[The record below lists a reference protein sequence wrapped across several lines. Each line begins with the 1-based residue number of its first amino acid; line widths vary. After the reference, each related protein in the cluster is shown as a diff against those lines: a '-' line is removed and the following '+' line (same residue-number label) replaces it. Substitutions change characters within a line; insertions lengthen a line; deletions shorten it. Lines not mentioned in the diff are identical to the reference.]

1 MTDNILLSYW
11 YTRKSDMDKLL
22 RPYAGASVFADSGAF
37 SAMTTGAQIDVHQYA
52 EWLLRWRHNFTVHSN
67 LDVVGDPLATARNQA
82 ILEDRYG
89 LEPLPVFH
97 AGSPWSELEQLVER
111 YPYIALGGVAKRQY
125 NAKMLM
131 PWMVQCFRI
140 AGTRSQFHGFG
151 VTDWKLM
158 SSLPWR
164 SVDSTSW
171 MMGARYGSQLIFAH
185 NRLFQTRIERMDR
198 YADDLRRLGFTV
210 AQAKRAT
217 IRGTKGGDD
226 ALSKEIAIA
235 SIGKAQEHLRRKFN
249 TDVRI
254 YLAGLL

>member
-1 MTDNILLSYW
+1 MTTNLLLSYW

-22 RPYAGASVFADSGAF
+22 LPYAGASVFADSGAF

-52 EWLLRWRHNFTVHSN
+52 EWLLRWRHNFTVYSN

-82 ILEDRYG
+82 ILEDKYG

-97 AGSPWSELEQLVER
+97 AGSPWSDLEQLVGR

-140 AGTRSQFHGFG
+140 AGTQSQFHGFG

-164 SVDSTSW
+164 SIDSTTW
-171 MMGARYGSQLIFAH
+171 MAGNRFGAQLIFARG
-185 NRLFQTRIERMDR
+185 RLFQTRAHLMAQYEP
-198 YADDLRRLGFTV
+198 DLKRLGYTV

-235 SIGKAQEHLRRKFN
+235 AMEKAQEHLRHKFKS
-249 TDVRI
+249 DVKI